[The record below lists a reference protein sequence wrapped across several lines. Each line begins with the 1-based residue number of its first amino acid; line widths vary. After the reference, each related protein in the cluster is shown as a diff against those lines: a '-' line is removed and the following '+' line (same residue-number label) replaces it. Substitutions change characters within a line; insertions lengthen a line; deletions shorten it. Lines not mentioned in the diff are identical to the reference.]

1 MGRAG
6 VTMVLRGLET
16 MRWEVGGRAQMAP
29 DSYAP
34 SMRACN
40 EQDEL

>member
-16 MRWEVGGRAQMAP
+16 MRWEVGGKGTMAP

-34 SMRACN
+34 FMRVCN

>member
-16 MRWEVGGRAQMAP
+16 MRWEGWGKGTVAP

-34 SMRACN
+34 YMRACN
-40 EQDEL
+40 EQDAL

>member
-1 MGRAG
+1 MGRAD

-16 MRWEVGGRAQMAP
+16 MRWVGWGKGTVAP

-34 SMRACN
+34 SMRACH
-40 EQDEL
+40 EQDTL